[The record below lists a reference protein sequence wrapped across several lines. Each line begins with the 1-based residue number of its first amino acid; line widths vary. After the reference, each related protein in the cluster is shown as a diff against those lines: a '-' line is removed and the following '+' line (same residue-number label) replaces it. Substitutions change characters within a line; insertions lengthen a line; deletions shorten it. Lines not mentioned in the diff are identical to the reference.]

1 MDFGTDKCA
10 YMKVVK
16 GKQVSNLQP
25 LEMNDIVIQPI
36 EEGDTYKSLGQEE
49 NINFDGPIKKERVT
63 KEYFTRVR
71 KIWTSE
77 LSAYNKV
84 IAHNSFALPV
94 LVPTFGILDWS
105 IQDIKDLD
113 IKTRKQL
120 TMSGNFHPNSD
131 IDLLYIQ
138 RNLGG
143 RGLRQ
148 IQRVFESRII
158 SIRQYLLR
166 NRNRNTN
173 IAYIC
178 VEEKDNL
185 LRLGENLLQT
195 YEIDT
200 NLNQN
205 PKTVSKL
212 YAKAD
217 MKAQMERFKEKQL
230 HGYISTKLDRDVKL
244 DKNQSLS
251 WRRDRYIES
260 KTEAYMS
267 AIIEQEIPTKYI
279 QKKRSKNTLM
289 SGKCRLCN
297 TNVQDIHHI
306 ASSCPQ
312 VSRYYLPLRHNVIAK
327 CVYS

>member
-1 MDFGTDKCA
+1 MLGQLKGYSFGDDRKSKVAHNFFVDDLKLFASNKIDIKKLLDLVTTFSRDICMDFGIDKCA

-16 GKQVSNLQP
+16 GKQVSNLQS
-25 LEMNDIVIQPI
+25 LEMNDTVMQPI
-36 EEGDTYKSLGQEE
+36 EEGDTYKYLGQDE
-49 NINFDGPIKKERVT
+49 NINFDGPINKERVT

-71 KIWTSE
+71 KIWPSE
-77 LSAYNKV
+77 LSAYNKD
-84 IAHNSFALPV
+84 IAHNSFALSV
-94 LVPTFGILDWS
+94 LIPTFGIIDWS

-148 IQRVFESRII
+148 IQRVFESLII

-166 NRNRNTN
+166 NRNRNMN

-178 VEEKDNL
+178 DEEKDKL
-185 LRLGENLLQT
+185 LRVGENLLQT
-195 YEIDT
+195 YEIET

-217 MKAQMERFKEKQL
+217 MKAQ
-230 HGYISTKLDRDVKL
+230 STKLERDV
-244 DKNQSLS
+244 
-251 WRRDRYIES
+251 I
-260 KTEAYMS
+260 
-267 AIIEQEIPTKYI
+267 
-279 QKKRSKNTLM
+279 
-289 SGKCRLCN
+289 
-297 TNVQDIHHI
+297 
-306 ASSCPQ
+306 
-312 VSRYYLPLRHNVIAK
+312 
-327 CVYS
+327 